1 MPSVA
6 LNIKPGHI
14 IFGIQLMRRK
24 FLSFLKLKH
33 RTTNNYRRS
42 GLRSGHSYL
51 QTILAR
57 THLDKQQPVYVSRI
71 LV

>member
-24 FLSFLKLKH
+24 FLSFLELKH
-33 RTTNNYRRS
+33 
-42 GLRSGHSYL
+42 
-51 QTILAR
+51 
-57 THLDKQQPVYVSRI
+57 
-71 LV
+71 

>member
-24 FLSFLKLKH
+24 FLAFKTKAL
-33 RTTNNYRRS
+33 NYKQ
-42 GLRSGHSYL
+42 L
-51 QTILAR
+51 QTVRAQEWALN
-57 THLDKQQPVYVSRI
+57 S
-71 LV
+71 

>member
-33 RTTNNYRRS
+33 
-42 GLRSGHSYL
+42 
-51 QTILAR
+51 
-57 THLDKQQPVYVSRI
+57 
-71 LV
+71 